1 MEKVKSIKTVYN
13 LYQFLDTLFD
23 KDVSADELFASGY
36 LRGFISLAA
45 AEFGDEQQVISN
57 ELLQSITHKLNQ
69 AKNELTPQDSAIVK
83 LFWLNIQKKIT

>member
-1 MEKVKSIKTVYN
+1 MKSIKTVCN

-45 AEFGDEQQVISN
+45 TEFGDEQQVISAD
-57 ELLQSITHKLNQ
+57 LIQSISDKLYQ
-69 AKNELTPQDSAIVK
+69 AKNELNPQDSNIVK
-83 LFWLNIQKKIT
+83 QFWLNVQEIIT